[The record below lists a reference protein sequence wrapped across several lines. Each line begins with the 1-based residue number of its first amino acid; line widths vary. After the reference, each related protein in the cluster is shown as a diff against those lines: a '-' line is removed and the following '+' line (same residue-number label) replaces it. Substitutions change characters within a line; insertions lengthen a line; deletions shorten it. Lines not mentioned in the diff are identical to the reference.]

1 MGRLVALLFLV
12 QASLLGLSLGAH
24 AEIMPRD
31 QFGNVL
37 CSPGADGTTHAPS
50 KPGGHSSA
58 LSDCCTLGCTMFGG
72 PLAPPPTPLSR
83 LERRPLVLETP
94 FVLFEGV
101 GSGAVETP
109 RNTRGPPARA

>member
-12 QASLLGLSLGAH
+12 QAALIGLSLGAH
-24 AEIMPRD
+24 AEFMPRD

-37 CSPGADGTTHAPS
+37 CSPGADGMTHAPT
-50 KPGGHSSA
+50 KPDGHSTA

-72 PLAPPPTPLSR
+72 PLALPPAPLSR
-83 LERRPLVLETP
+83 LERQPLLLETP